1 MQQTNKPRY
10 MKRITTVTAMFFMML
25 VAVAQQSASNI
36 ILVKPAGDWS
46 ETRHQL
52 QVLFGQQLK
61 MQLNSTT
68 EMVIITNESL
78 DAAKKKIQT
87 VLPQISIRQVN
98 NTEFEV
104 LKGDQLKG
112 R

>member
-1 MQQTNKPRY
+1 MRKS
-10 MKRITTVTAMFFMML
+10 IIFAIASFMML
-25 VAVAQQSASNI
+25 VAMAQQTASNI
-36 ILVKPAGDWS
+36 ILVKPTGDWS

-78 DAAKKKIQT
+78 DVAKKKIQK
-87 VLPQISIRQVN
+87 VLPQVSIRQVN
-98 NTEFEV
+98 TTEFEV